1 MVLKVVGAVAA
12 GFLAVFLF
20 GWIRS
25 PYVRLAD
32 AFSQEYDYIVVG
44 GGSAGSVLASR
55 LSEDS
60 DKTVLL
66 LEAGP
71 DDRGVPEI
79 STPMRGAEVAY
90 GCGKKYNWAY
100 LTVPQKNTQQS
111 YPERKG
117 DWPRGKVL
125 GGCSSHNCMVYIRAS
140 RYDYDNWAKMGAKGW
155 SYKEVLPYFLK
166 SEDCVNEQLSKSAY
180 HSTGGP
186 LKVDVPKI
194 TKLGQMV
201 LRAGQEL
208 GYPLIDPNAHSQIG
222 YTEIQST
229 QANGVRFSTSRG
241 FLHPVLDRENLNV
254 GVNSHVTKVL
264 IENGRAVGV
273 EFKREGKV
281 HTARAKREVVMA
293 AGAVGTPQI
302 LLLSGVGPKKHLDEL
317 GIKVHA
323 DLPVGENLQD
333 HVINDI
339 GISVNT
345 SEGVTEEKV
354 NSMSEWAKY
363 QLYGDGLW
371 RSPWGME
378 VIAFMGSTE
387 ERRKMDY
394 PDVQL
399 HLFSLL
405 FDWGALIDIT
415 PEEAERL
422 APRKNKY
429 GISCFATMLLPD
441 SVGTIRLRST
451 NPEDDPLIDPNY
463 FDKPGDIE
471 QVLYGVRECQ
481 ALTTTPTMQKVGAKL
496 VDKPVKACLA
506 KHKYDTDDYW
516 RCHIRSALLTLYH
529 PVGTTKMGDVK
540 DNTTVVDSQLR
551 VKGIQGLRVAD
562 ASVMPKLVAGNTNA
576 PTIMIA
582 EKAADMIRGIK
593 SV

>member
-1 MVLKVVGAVAA
+1 M
-12 GFLAVFLF
+12 
-20 GWIRS
+20 
-25 PYVRLAD
+25 
-32 AFSQEYDYIVVG
+32 
-44 GGSAGSVLASR
+44 
-55 LSEDS
+55 
-60 DKTVLL
+60 
-66 LEAGP
+66 
-71 DDRGVPEI
+71 
-79 STPMRGAEVAY
+79 
-90 GCGKKYNWAY
+90 GK
-100 LTVPQKNTQQS
+100 Q
-111 YPERKG
+111 
-117 DWPRGKVL
+117 
-125 GGCSSHNCMVYIRAS
+125 
-140 RYDYDNWAKMGAKGW
+140 
-155 SYKEVLPYFLK
+155 
-166 SEDCVNEQLSKSAY
+166 
-180 HSTGGP
+180 
-186 LKVDVPKI
+186 
-194 TKLGQMV
+194 
-201 LRAGQEL
+201 
-208 GYPLIDPNAHSQIG
+208 
-222 YTEIQST
+222 
-229 QANGVRFSTSRG
+229 
-241 FLHPVLDRENLNV
+241 
-254 GVNSHVTKVL
+254 
-264 IENGRAVGV
+264 
-273 EFKREGKV
+273 
-281 HTARAKREVVMA
+281 
-293 AGAVGTPQI
+293 
-302 LLLSGVGPKKHLDEL
+302 
-317 GIKVHA
+317 IKVHA

-506 KHKYDTDDYW
+506 KHK
-516 RCHIRSALLTLYH
+516 
-529 PVGTTKMGDVK
+529 
-540 DNTTVVDSQLR
+540 